1 MTYYHAVV
9 LGLLRHICFPIF
21 LAFVFCVNMEK
32 IPYYLGYEANEL
44 GKKRL
49 NCLGTKRP
57 S

>member
-1 MTYYHAVV
+1 MPSYWTFASH
-9 LGLLRHICFPIF
+9 LFPNF

>member
-9 LGLLRHICFPIF
+9 LDFCATFVSQFF

-32 IPYYLGYEANEL
+32 IPYYLEYEANEL